1 MKSRVLEQK
10 SRVLEPKRVMN
21 GKDNGRTRLEYQQRV
36 CWADA
41 VDGLH
46 CSRAFGVYYAMT
58 CVLDWSAP
66 QQGFCARMLP
76 SMKRDF
82 RIFT

>member
-21 GKDNGRTRLEYQQRV
+21 GKDNGGTRLEYQQRV

-46 CSRAFGVYYAMT
+46 CSRAFGVCFAMT
-58 CVLDWSAP
+58 CVLGWSAP
-66 QQGFCARMLP
+66 QQGFRARMVQP
-76 SMKRDF
+76 IKRDF
-82 RIFT
+82 PIFT